1 MYNFHTRGVITMVVF
16 LKSLG
21 QVLFFVLISML
32 MNGLASLLHLKI
44 PGSIL
49 GIALV
54 FILLQIKVLKLEWID
69 LGAKWLL
76 AEMLLFFIP
85 PAAGMIKY
93 QTLLLSNGPRI
104 LLVVVCSTVAVMIC
118 AGLLTQSIAKIKERG
133 QS

>member
-1 MYNFHTRGVITMVVF
+1 MARL
-16 LKSLG
+16 LKVLG
-21 QVLFFVLISML
+21 QILFFVLISYL

-54 FILLQIKVLKLEWID
+54 FLLLQTKILKLEWVD

-85 PAAGMIKY
+85 PAAGMIQY
-93 QTLLLSNGPRI
+93 QTLLLSNGFRI
-104 LLVVVCSTVAVMIC
+104 LLVVACSTVTVMVC
-118 AGLLTQSIAKIKERG
+118 AGLLTERLAKLKERRR
-133 QS
+133 S